1 MTIQSAVVEPP
12 VVAVSYI
19 SDMAFP
25 TVNLSIPLQI
35 DMFMAFDDD
44 SMKVVSY
51 DAILRRIDELMAF
64 TAPYLAPQI
73 AEELNSTSTN
83 VTELIQLKTA
93 ADVCA
98 VSNLY
103 CTGEFQQYDSQD
115 ACLTFMEALPFG
127 ESWQGGMNTG
137 WCRYIHKSMFV
148 LATSILHGLT
158 VVTCPRF
165 LDLVQFRPDVHCPH
179 IGPTGGDMCIDRN
192 YLEVT
197 STVPFNQTLLSY
209 NSSYNAAD
217 MKGISENDVQQLV
230 KVQTQAITMTTVAF
244 VSSFHDI

>member
-98 VSNLY
+98 VSSLY

-137 WCRYIHKSMFV
+137 WCRYIHKSMFCF
-148 LATSILHGLT
+148 G
-158 VVTCPRF
+158 
-165 LDLVQFRPDVHCPH
+165 
-179 IGPTGGDMCIDRN
+179 
-192 YLEVT
+192 
-197 STVPFNQTLLSY
+197 
-209 NSSYNAAD
+209 
-217 MKGISENDVQQLV
+217 
-230 KVQTQAITMTTVAF
+230 
-244 VSSFHDI
+244 SFHFSWAYRSDLSDVF